1 MIKIHRNTPHLH
13 HIKTNTVVDIQ
24 HLHCI
29 CIGYKYI
36 YLYIF

>member
-1 MIKIHRNTPHLH
+1 MLQIHRNTPHLH
-13 HIKTNTVVDIQ
+13 HIKTNTGVDIHQ
-24 HLHCI
+24 IQCI